1 MLAGGGLFYH
11 FVCHVAYQT
20 DSCYQEPKTGSLLR
34 IITLYIEVHGPYK
47 HTVKSD
53 IRHVFYYHDL

>member
-20 DSCYQEPKTGSLLR
+20 DSCYQEPKTGNLLR
-34 IITLYIEVHGPYK
+34 IITLYILGLSVPPKAIHCYFEYK
-47 HTVKSD
+47 
-53 IRHVFYYHDL
+53 